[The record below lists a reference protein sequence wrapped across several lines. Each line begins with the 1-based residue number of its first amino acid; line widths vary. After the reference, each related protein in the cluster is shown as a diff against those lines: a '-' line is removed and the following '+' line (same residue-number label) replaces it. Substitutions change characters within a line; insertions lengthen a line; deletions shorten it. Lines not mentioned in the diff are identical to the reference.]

1 MRRGRGSVVF
11 IVIVQKPLDRPLS
24 RVHDFRSEHYE
35 SYRIVS
41 LTNFRTLGRSG
52 LVVSPLA
59 LGTMTFG
66 PGEWGA
72 DEATSRAIFDAYRAA
87 GGNFVDT
94 ADIYSGGASEELVGR
109 CIRETNSRD
118 DIVLA
123 TKFGFNDSASPLT
136 ATQAGGGNPNAGGA
150 GAKNIHRALDASLRR
165 LGTDYVDLY
174 WMHIWDGVTPVEEI
188 VQTLGDLVRAG
199 KIRYYAFSDMPAWLA
214 MKAATIASERRI
226 PGPIAMQVE
235 YSLVARDVESEHIPA
250 AREAGMAVMPWSPLA
265 GGFLTGKYDRGSTRG
280 IGRLSGANPFGD
292 SKFVERNWAVLDTLK
307 SVAAELDRPVAQV
320 ALAWVMARPGIT
332 STLVGASKAPQLESN
347 IAASEIALSD
357 DQITRLNAASAPAPG
372 FSAGLTMPVVRRM
385 VFGGHAVSGWGD

>member
-1 MRRGRGSVVF
+1 M
-11 IVIVQKPLDRPLS
+11 
-24 RVHDFRSEHYE
+24 
-35 SYRIVS
+35 S

-72 DEATSRAIFDAYRAA
+72 DDATSRAIFDAYRAA

-109 CIRETNSRD
+109 CIKQTKSRD

-123 TKFGFNDSASPLT
+123 TKFAFNASASPLT
-136 ATQAGGGNPNAGGA
+136 ASPAGGGNPNAGGA
-150 GAKNIHRALDASLRR
+150 GAKNIYRALDASLKR

-174 WMHIWDGVTPVEEI
+174 WMHIWDSVTPVEEI

-226 PGPIAMQVE
+226 PGPIAIQVE
-235 YSLVARDVESEHIPA
+235 YSLVARDVEDEHIPA
-250 AREAGMAVMPWSPLA
+250 AREAGMGVMPWSPLA
-265 GGFLTGKYDRGSTRG
+265 GGFLTGKYHRGNTSG

-292 SKFVERNWAVLDTLK
+292 SKFVERNWVTLEALK
-307 SVAAELDRPVAQV
+307 SIAAELDRPVAQV

-332 STLVGASKAPQLESN
+332 STLVGASNAHQLESN
-347 IAASEIALSD
+347 VAASEIALSN
-357 DQITRLNAASAPAPG
+357 DQISRLNAASAPAPG
-372 FSAGLTMPVVRRM
+372 FSTGLTMPAIRRM
-385 VFGGHAVSGWGD
+385 VFGGHGVSGWGE